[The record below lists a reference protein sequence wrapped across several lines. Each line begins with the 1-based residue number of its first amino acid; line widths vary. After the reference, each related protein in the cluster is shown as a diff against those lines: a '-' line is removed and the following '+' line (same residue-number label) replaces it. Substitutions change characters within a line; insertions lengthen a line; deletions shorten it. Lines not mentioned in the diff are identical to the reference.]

1 MCPHVDN
8 RRARLVLDDL
18 LIVMRTLEWWFGSST
33 CPSGVTGWTYKSFVI
48 NNSLSLKINKSFV
61 LIVLEAAEKSH
72 FYTTQSRINTA
83 MSDNDLDGGLADRY
97 CQTVLEHMMFQ

>member
-1 MCPHVDN
+1 VPVWCK
-8 RRARLVLDDL
+8 
-18 LIVMRTLEWWFGSST
+18 IQSQ
-33 CPSGVTGWTYKSFVI
+33 CQSGVTGGLYKSFVI

-72 FYTTQSRINTA
+72 FYTTQSRMNTA

-97 CQTVLEHMMFQ
+97 CRTVLEHMMFQ